1 MSNEHELAAA
11 RARRVA
17 IDEAIASL
25 AAERARLDQR
35 IAELS
40 PTIGDATLPCWQC
53 ESPQAAGVRH
63 WLGSNQDPTVAR
75 SAGGLPLACCRIET
89 FQPRPIVSR
98 YA

>member
-1 MSNEHELAAA
+1 MSSEYELRSAQ
-11 RARRVA
+11 ARRLA
-17 IDEAIASL
+17 IDAQIAEL

-40 PTIGDATLPCWQC
+40 PTVGDAALPCWACQ
-53 ESPQAAGVRH
+53 SPQAPDVRH
-63 WLGSNQDPTVAR
+63 WLGANQDPTVAR

-89 FQPRPIVSR
+89 FQPRPITSH